1 MTDDALDAAIHAAI
15 ADLYA
20 RSGAPRPSV
29 DRPIAPLG
37 ELTGSY
43 SLTWKELPHLTGAAA
58 VAYLRE
64 RVPLLDVPERLAHD
78 RLAGFLYASARFGN
92 IFVEQ
97 RDRLT
102 RRRFSVAHELGHY
115 TLHVLPYFAAH
126 RDDPDAA
133 PVGIV
138 EALPTDGQG
147 EEGGQLQG
155 RMMLPPFGDADIS
168 DWADGVRRTTHD
180 AAPADERLEREA
192 NRFAA
197 ELLMPADI
205 VAQLVE
211 RHGAQFHG
219 ADLISRLASDM
230 LVSRAAVEL
239 RLHDLGL
246 LTASRPRRHAPGLN

>member
-1 MTDDALDAAIHAAI
+1 
-15 ADLYA
+15 
-20 RSGAPRPSV
+20 
-29 DRPIAPLG
+29 
-37 ELTGSY
+37 
-43 SLTWKELPHLTGAAA
+43 

-64 RVPLLDVPERLAHD
+64 RVPLLDVPKRLAHD

-97 RDRLT
+97 GDRLT
-102 RRRFSVAHELGHY
+102 RRRFSVAHELGHF

-133 PVGIV
+133 SVGIV
-138 EALPTDGQG
+138 EALPTDAEG
-147 EEGGQLQG
+147 EEGGQLHGQ
-155 RMMLPPFGDADIS
+155 MMLPGSGDAGIS
-168 DWADGVRRTTHD
+168 DWAGMAQRTATETTL
-180 AAPADERLEREA
+180 ADERLELEA

-197 ELLMPADI
+197 ELLMSADV

-211 RHGAQFHG
+211 RHGAQFRG
-219 ADLISRLASDM
+219 ADLISRLASDL

-246 LTASRPRRHAPGLN
+246 RAASRSSRYAPGLN